1 MASQAG
7 SGRPSLAVA
16 VCTYRRPDGLREVLG
31 SLDDQTEPPEV
42 VYVLDND
49 PEGSARSAAR
59 PNGGPLVHVP
69 MGQNAGPAGA
79 FARAL
84 RLARDDIDGPD
95 WITLV
100 GDDNPLPSD
109 DVLATITELIQ
120 RVSVDEDVAAVGL
133 NGARFSRTRGAVR
146 LLDEELDGLVDVDF
160 VTGGGRPTYN
170 VRALRRLGVEFD
182 ATLFFGFEELDIGMG
197 IRSAGGRVVVD
208 GDWLRQ
214 ARARAGK
221 LGRPLPRVQPRRRA
235 RWRTYYSVR
244 NHLIVSWRHSSPL
257 GRVRAVALGG
267 AMVLS
272 RALDPRR
279 WSDVAPAAL
288 GLVHW
293 VRGVRGRVLEPPAAV
308 EPAAPEPAS
317 GVEGEPR

>member
-1 MASQAG
+1 MSVPAQPD
-7 SGRPSLAVA
+7 RPSLAVA
-16 VCTYRRPDGLREVLG
+16 VCTHRRRSGLHEVLG
-31 SLDDQTEPPEV
+31 SLDDQSEPPQV

-59 PNGGPLVHVP
+59 PNGGPLVYVS
-69 MGQNAGPAGA
+69 MGENAGPAGA
-79 FARAL
+79 FSRAL
-84 RLARDDIDGPD
+84 ELAQDDVDGPD
-95 WITLV
+95 WVTLV
-100 GDDNPLPSD
+100 GDDNPLPTA
-109 DVLATITELIQ
+109 DVLAAIADLIQ

-133 NGARFSRTRGAVR
+133 NGARFSRTRGTSR
-146 LLDEELDGLVDVDF
+146 LLDDELDGVVDVDF

-182 ATLFFGFEELDIGMG
+182 ATLFFGFEELDVGMG
-197 IRSAGGRVVVD
+197 IRRAGGRVVVD

-244 NHLIVSWRHSSPL
+244 NHLIVSWRHSRPL
-257 GRVRAVALGG
+257 GRVRAVGLGG

-272 RALDPRR
+272 RVLDRRR

-288 GLVHW
+288 GFVHW
-293 VRGVRGRVLEPPAAV
+293 ALGVRGRVLEPSAAV
-308 EPAAPEPAS
+308 EPSAS
-317 GVEGEPR
+317 GRSAGAEAEPR